1 MRRLNT
7 YCRLTIFLLL
17 FAFVSLPSYSQNDEE
32 EDYLFEIGGMAG
44 GSYYMGDMNKNSFF
58 KGLNPALGAVF
69 RYTPNLRWAVK
80 TNLTWAQ
87 VSGSTEGLENVFPGN
102 AQASFKRSLVDFG
115 GQMEFN
121 FMPYSD
127 RYAYMNAQRFSPYIF
142 VGMGLT
148 LGLGG
153 ETMAAFNIPL
163 GVGVKYKLASRLNLD
178 CELSFR
184 KVFSDRVD
192 VTGADNSIMDDPY
205 EISGS
210 LLKNKDWYSLFVVTL
225 TWSFGPKCKTCNNIK
240 YM

>member
-115 GQMEFN
+115 GQMEFI
-121 FMPYSD
+121 
-127 RYAYMNAQRFSPYIF
+127 QRPLRLYECAEILAVYIC
-142 VGMGLT
+142 G
-148 LGLGG
+148 
-153 ETMAAFNIPL
+153 N
-163 GVGVKYKLASRLNLD
+163 
-178 CELSFR
+178 
-184 KVFSDRVD
+184 
-192 VTGADNSIMDDPY
+192 GAH
-205 EISGS
+205 
-210 LLKNKDWYSLFVVTL
+210 
-225 TWSFGPKCKTCNNIK
+225 TWFGW
-240 YM
+240 